1 MRKDVLSS
9 IVLIVSRTCT
19 AERLMSEAPARA
31 GSTALVTLLL
41 LLAIGLLVGGCGA
54 ASGDSS
60 RTYHSELEY
69 FKAVTEA
76 GPVGDHQII
85 ALLLIQYVN
94 ANQLKDGIGF
104 FESLLAGPASQR
116 SSQERALYLASL
128 GALRASYADRVFLLR
143 RSGWVNQ
150 TIDLMEEAKQMS
162 NNQNFLVRWLTGT
175 VYAQLPERFGKTNA
189 ARDDLLWCVD
199 NIAQAPHLGWLR
211 EVYYYLGLL
220 AHRNKNENEARSYL
234 KLSGYADFDKTIILT
249 TPYAISAEEGLAF
262 HPKRLREIIPGR
274 IFNLSGFEMTEYYFV
289 VSDDGKQLISIDAGT
304 RPDSAR
310 AAHEYL
316 RSQRPDLPP
325 LTTVLVT
332 HAHWDHVGGQHYFRQ
347 LQPAVKFY
355 ARDNYERQLA
365 IDQRTDSRASAF
377 FGERFSMGLIAD
389 FKPDVLVSGRMQ
401 TTIGDTRVELI
412 PISGG
417 ETVDGMFIYL
427 PDHSVLFAGDF
438 TMPYIGAPAVEEGN
452 VPGLFDAIDL
462 VVALNPQ
469 HVLHGHETLTR
480 LWHSSTLLAHLKI
493 QLEWLYQ
500 ETLKSI
506 AEGADRASIHHKN
519 LIPPSMRQHPE
530 TQLPYLVM
538 RENLINRVYDQH
550 AGYWQLDLQG
560 MDHLSQAELG
570 SLLTRYLDLSDTQLA
585 RAIEKMLNSGDHEL
599 ALRTASW
606 ALAQNPSSEALKAV
620 HRRAGLKLKE
630 KHQELSP
637 FKFVVYSDVIHHE
650 TPMLPVTP

>member
-1 MRKDVLSS
+1 MRKNDPS
-9 IVLIVSRTCT
+9 IVLIAGRTCT
-19 AERLMSEAPARA
+19 SGRLMSGAPARA
-31 GSTALVTLLL
+31 GSTALVAMLL

-69 FKAVTEA
+69 FKAVIEA

-104 FESLLAGPASQR
+104 FESMLAGPASQR

-128 GALRASYADRVFLLR
+128 AALRASYADQVFLLR

-150 TIDLMEEAKQMS
+150 TIDLLEEAKQMS

-199 NIAQAPHLGWLR
+199 NIAQAPHQGWLR
-211 EVYYYLGLL
+211 EAYYYLGLL
-220 AHRNKNENEARSYL
+220 AHRNKNEDEARSYL
-234 KLSGYADFDKTIILT
+234 RLSGYADFDKTIILT
-249 TPYAISAEEGLAF
+249 TPYAINAQEGLAF
-262 HPKRLREIIPGR
+262 HPRRLREIIPGR
-274 IFNLSGFEMTEYYFV
+274 VFNLSGFEMTEYYFV
-289 VSDDGKQLISIDAGT
+289 VSNDGKQLISIDAGT

-355 ARDNYERQLA
+355 ARDNYAQQLA

-377 FGERFSMGLIAD
+377 FGERFSMGLIGD
-389 FKPDVLVSGRMQ
+389 FKPDVLVAGRMQ
-401 TTIGDTRVELI
+401 TTIGDSRIELI

-438 TMPYIGAPAVEEGN
+438 IMPYIGAPAVEEGN

-500 ETLKSI
+500 ETLKNI
-506 AEGADRASIHHKN
+506 ADGADRASIHHKN
-519 LIPPSMRQHPE
+519 PIPPSLRQYPE

-550 AGYWQLDLQG
+550 AGYWQLDLYG

-570 SLLTRYLDLSDTQLA
+570 SLLTHYLGLSDTQLA

-599 ALRTASW
+599 ALRTAIW
-606 ALAQNPSSEALKAV
+606 ALAQNPSSEALKMV

-650 TPMLPVTP
+650 TPMLPVAQ

>member
-1 MRKDVLSS
+1 MRKNDPSS
-9 IVLIVSRTCT
+9 IVLIVGRAC
-19 AERLMSEAPARA
+19 AFERLTSGAPARA
-31 GSTALVTLLL
+31 GSIALVTMVL
-41 LLAIGLLVGGCGA
+41 LLAVGFLVGGCRA
-54 ASGDSS
+54 PSGDAS

-69 FKAVTEA
+69 FKAVIET

-85 ALLLIQYVN
+85 ALLLVQYIN
-94 ANQLKDGIGF
+94 ANQLQDGIGF

-116 SSQERALYLASL
+116 SSQERAVYLASL
-128 GALRASYADRVFLLR
+128 GALRASYADQVFLLR
-143 RSGWVNQ
+143 RIGWVNQ
-150 TIDLMEEAKQMS
+150 TIDLLEEAKQLS
-162 NNQNFLVRWLTGT
+162 NNQSFLVRWLTGT
-175 VYAQLPERFGKTNA
+175 VYAQLPERFEKTNA

-199 NIAQAPHLGWLR
+199 NIAQAPHQGWLR
-211 EVYYYLGLL
+211 EVYYSLGLL
-220 AHRNKNENEARSYL
+220 AHRNENEDEARSYL
-234 KLSGYADFDKTIILT
+234 RRSGYADFDKTIILT
-249 TPYAISAEEGLAF
+249 TPYAINAQEGLAF

-289 VSDDGKQLISIDAGT
+289 VSDDGKELISIDAGT

-355 ARDNYERQLA
+355 ARENYAEQLA
-365 IDQRTDSRASAF
+365 IDQTTDSRASAF
-377 FGERFSMGLIAD
+377 FGERFSMGLIGD
-389 FKPDVLVSGRMQ
+389 FKPDVLIEGRMQ
-401 TTIGDTRVELI
+401 TTIGGSRFELI

-438 TMPYIGAPAVEEGN
+438 IMPYIGAPAVEEGN

-500 ETLKSI
+500 ETLKNI
-506 AEGADRASIHHKN
+506 ADGTDRASIHHKN
-519 LIPPSMRQHPE
+519 PIPPSLRQHPE

-550 AGYWQLDLQG
+550 AGYWQVDLQG

-570 SLLTRYLDLSDTQLA
+570 SLLTHYLDLSDTQLA

-599 ALRTASW
+599 ALRTATW
-606 ALAQNPSSEALKAV
+606 ALAQNPSSEALKTL
-620 HRRAGLKLKE
+620 HQRAGLKLKE
-630 KHQELSP
+630 KHQEFSP
-637 FKFVVYSDVIHHE
+637 FKFVVYSDVIQDE
-650 TPMLPVTP
+650 TPMLPDAQ

>member
-1 MRKDVLSS
+1 MR
-9 IVLIVSRTCT
+9 T
-19 AERLMSEAPARA
+19 
-31 GSTALVTLLL
+31 
-41 LLAIGLLVGGCGA
+41 LLVGGCRA
-54 ASGDSS
+54 TSGDPS

-128 GALRASYADRVFLLR
+128 GALRASYAGQVFLLR

-150 TIDLMEEAKQMS
+150 TIDLLEEAKQMS

-199 NIAQAPHLGWLR
+199 NISQAPHQGWLR

-220 AHRNKNENEARSYL
+220 AHRNENEDEARSYL
-234 KLSGYADFDKTIILT
+234 RLSGYADFDKAIILT
-249 TPYAISAEEGLAF
+249 TPYAINAQEGLAF

-274 IFNLSGFEMTEYYFV
+274 IFNLSGFEMTEYYFI
-289 VSDDGKQLISIDAGT
+289 VSDDGKQLLSVDAGT

-325 LTTVLVT
+325 LTTVLAT

-355 ARDNYERQLA
+355 ARDNYGQQLA

-389 FKPDVLVSGRMQ
+389 FKPDVLVSERMQ
-401 TTIGDTRVELI
+401 TTIGDSRFELI

-417 ETVDGMFIYL
+417 ETVDGMLIYL

-438 TMPYIGAPAVEEGN
+438 IMPYIGAPAVEEGN

-462 VVALNPQ
+462 VVALNPRQ
-469 HVLHGHETLTR
+469 VLHGHETLTR
-480 LWHSSTLLAHLKI
+480 LWHSSTLLGHLKI

-500 ETLKSI
+500 ETLKNI
-506 AEGADRASIHHKN
+506 ANGADRASIHHQN
-519 LIPPSMRQHPE
+519 LIPPSMRQYPQ

-538 RENLINRVYDQH
+538 RENLINRAYDQH

-570 SLLTRYLDLSDTQLA
+570 SLLTHYLGLSDTQLA
-585 RAIEKMLNSGDHEL
+585 
-599 ALRTASW
+599 
-606 ALAQNPSSEALKAV
+606 
-620 HRRAGLKLKE
+620 
-630 KHQELSP
+630 QELSP
-637 FKFVVYSDVIHHE
+637 FKFVVYSDVIRHE
-650 TPMLPVTP
+650 TPMLPAAK